1 MGEIKSAWELAMEK
15 VERLGKLSPEE
26 LKRQN
31 EEKYRSRGQALAEK
45 YLSGAPLRELRSE
58 LDKSGSAEK
67 EAIMASLAARLV
79 ETIELG
85 NVERLAKVIEAMSDL
100 KLKSQEGMA
109 AIKGELE
116 QLFAEYIEAE
126 QKKRHEVET
135 AARNVLHQ
143 LRISGSA
150 IGSVNPAVVPEWKEE
165 IDEIAQPYQE
175 RLDDIKA
182 RLCSGFPLS
191 RE

>member
-15 VERLGKLSPEE
+15 VEKLGKLSLEE

-31 EEKYRSRGQALAEK
+31 EEKYCSRGRALAEK
-45 YLSGAPLRELRSE
+45 YLSGVPLREIRSE
-58 LDKSGSAEK
+58 LDKSGSPEK
-67 EAIMASLAARLV
+67 EGVMASLAARLV

-85 NVERLAKVIEAMSDL
+85 NVERLTKIIEAISGL
-100 KLKSQEGMA
+100 KLKSQGLA
-109 AIKGELE
+109 TIKGELE

-126 QKKRHEVET
+126 QKKRHEIET

-150 IGSVNPAVVPEWKEE
+150 IGSVNPAVVLEWKSEL
-165 IDEIAQPYQE
+165 DEIAQPYRD
-175 RLDDIKA
+175 RLEDIKA
-182 RLCSGFPLS
+182 RL
-191 RE
+191 